1 VPVVDWMLRDRRTG
15 RIVIAQWPNAALAV
29 WLVATGVGAVLDP
42 EGRWGTAV
50 RATATVALGWWAVD
64 EILRGVNPWR
74 RLLGT
79 VVLAGLT
86 WSLVR

>member
-15 RIVIAQWPNAALAV
+15 RIVIAQWPNTPLAV
-29 WLVATGVGAVLDP
+29 WLVASVVRAVLDP
-42 EGRWGTAV
+42 GGRWGTAV
-50 RATATVALGWWAVD
+50 RVVAAIALGWWATD

-79 VVLAGLT
+79 VVLAGLA
-86 WSLVR
+86 WSLLA